1 MHLFYVTTRS
11 LPIIIINSSLFH
23 SISYSKDQKAE
34 ENNANSSKST
44 NNSITTQHPPILTRD
59 EAIKQLKHSKGDN
72 EYDILIIGGGSTG
85 AGAAL
90 DAASRGLKVVC
101 IDREDF
107 SSGTSSRSTKLI
119 WGGSRYLVQAL
130 ISLFST
136 NIIFHPITTIKKFK
150 ADFKM
155 VLNCHRERKFLL
167 VNQPHLTH
175 WVRNSIAYLLY
186 ALWYIICTLCIV
198 YRVYEYRYVCLLLY
212 NYYLLYI
219 ILFTLSH
226 IYRCL

>member
-1 MHLFYVTTRS
+1 MRLSYIATRS
-11 LPIIIINSSLFH
+11 LPIVIINSSLFH
-23 SISYSKDQKAE
+23 SISYSKDQKSE
-34 ENNANSSKST
+34 ENKANSLKST
-44 NNSITTQHPPILTRD
+44 NNAITTQHPPILTRD
-59 EAIKQLKHSKGDN
+59 EAIKQLKHSKVDN

-90 DAASRGLKVVC
+90 DAASRGLNVVC

-130 ISLFST
+130 ISLFSP

-175 WVRNSIAYLLY
+175 WVCNSI
-186 ALWYIICTLCIV
+186 
-198 YRVYEYRYVCLLLY
+198 
-212 NYYLLYI
+212 
-219 ILFTLSH
+219 
-226 IYRCL
+226 

>member
-1 MHLFYVTTRS
+1 MRLSYITTRS
-11 LPIIIINSSLFH
+11 LPIIIMNSSLFH
-23 SISYSKDQKAE
+23 SISYSKDQKSD
-34 ENNANSSKST
+34 NNKANSSKST
-44 NNSITTQHPPILTRD
+44 HNSKTTHPTLTRD
-59 EAIKQLKHSKGDN
+59 EAIQRLKHSKGDN

-175 WVRNSIAYLLY
+175 WVGNSIL
-186 ALWYIICTLCIV
+186 CTLNIYFIVYVVCFLCIV
-198 YRVYEYRYVCLLLY
+198 YRVYK
-212 NYYLLYI
+212 
-219 ILFTLSH
+219 
-226 IYRCL
+226 

>member
-1 MHLFYVTTRS
+1 MRLSYITTRS
-11 LPIIIINSSLFH
+11 LPVIIINSSLFH
-23 SISYSKDQKAE
+23 SVSYSKDQKSD
-34 ENNANSSKST
+34 NNKANSSKSKH
-44 NNSITTQHPPILTRD
+44 NSTSNYQPILTRD
-59 EAIKQLKHSKGDN
+59 EAIEQLKHSKVDN
-72 EYDILIIGGGSTG
+72 DYDILIIGGGSTG

-175 WVRNSIAYLLY
+175 WVRNSI
-186 ALWYIICTLCIV
+186 
-198 YRVYEYRYVCLLLY
+198 EYV
-212 NYYLLYI
+212 
-219 ILFTLSH
+219 
-226 IYRCL
+226 

>member
-1 MHLFYVTTRS
+1 MRLSYITTRS

-23 SISYSKDQKAE
+23 TISYSKDQKSD
-34 ENNANSSKST
+34 NNKANSTKST

-107 SSGTSSRSTKLI
+107 SSGTSSRSTKLV

-175 WVRNSIAYLLY
+175 WVRNY
-186 ALWYIICTLCIV
+186 AMHIFCIMFMLCNVCCIV
-198 YRVYEYRYVCLLLY
+198 YSV
-212 NYYLLYI
+212 
-219 ILFTLSH
+219 
-226 IYRCL
+226 